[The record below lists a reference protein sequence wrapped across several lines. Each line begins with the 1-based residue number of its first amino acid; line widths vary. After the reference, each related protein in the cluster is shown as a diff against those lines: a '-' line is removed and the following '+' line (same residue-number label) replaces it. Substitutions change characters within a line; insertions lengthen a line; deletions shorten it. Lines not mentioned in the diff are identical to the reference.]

1 LRGDEQR
8 QAGFIVMTSLEDVA
22 PDDHP
27 LRVIR
32 AAVLQEDRATARE
45 TAAGLVLQA
54 FFVAVTGGAEGDESL
69 RDVRS
74 DQARSILNEMRRLKP
89 EDTPQRDDPWAGLY
103 WEKPASSYLWQGTEG
118 GRPRR
123 KWQAA
128 LEQAK
133 KEYRHAIE
141 PTGATKGERSRSA
154 PAWRWP
160 AICGAPCR
168 TRRRRR
174 SPPDRRNVRVMPST
188 AR

>member
-1 LRGDEQR
+1 
-8 QAGFIVMTSLEDVA
+8 
-22 PDDHP
+22 
-27 LRVIR
+27 
-32 AAVLQEDRATARE
+32 
-45 TAAGLVLQA
+45 VLQA

-141 PTGATKGERSRSA
+141 LTGDDEGRALKVRAGLALACCLRCAVSDSPEEEIAARQAECPSDAVNCEVMRRGEYEGRD
-154 PAWRWP
+154 
-160 AICGAPCR
+160 
-168 TRRRRR
+168 
-174 SPPDRRNVRVMPST
+174 PDEKR
-188 AR
+188 